1 MLLEKNKITYCTNI
15 HKGESW
21 TAHFT
26 ELKKHVPRIRQQFSP
41 DEYFGLGLRL
51 SAQAAR
57 ELQDETTFDI
67 FKKWL
72 KENRVYIAT
81 MNGFPYGEFHNTAVK
96 DKVHFP
102 DWTSEDRVAYTQ
114 ALFQILTKLSS
125 QNTEAGISTS
135 PLSYRHWYEG
145 NEYEKMVEAATS
157 NIIQIADYLYLLDK
171 KEDKTFHLD
180 IEPEPDGVLETAE
193 EFIEWYVN
201 ILLPKGIKFFHE
213 KHGLKAEAVES
224 ILKKHIRICYDIC
237 HIAVG
242 FENQSHTLKKLRKY
256 GIQVGKVQVSAALK
270 IQLKKHSAD
279 KRKKI
284 KSTLEK
290 FNEPVYLH
298 QVIAMLESGELKRY
312 KDLPD
317 ALPDI
322 EREEHQEW
330 RSHFHIPIF
339 TEKAG
344 DLESTQS
351 EILDLLELHKN
362 QAVSTLFEVET
373 YTWEVLPKDMQQP
386 IEDSIVREMQWLK
399 SKLS

>member
-1 MLLEKNKITYCTNI
+1 
-15 HKGESW
+15 
-21 TAHFT
+21 
-26 ELKKHVPRIRQQFSP
+26 
-41 DEYFGLGLRL
+41 YFGLGLRL

-145 NEYEKMVEAATS
+145 NEYEKMMEAATS

-213 KHGLKAEAVES
+213 KHVLKAEAV
-224 ILKKHIRICYDIC
+224 
-237 HIAVG
+237 
-242 FENQSHTLKKLRKY
+242 
-256 GIQVGKVQVSAALK
+256 
-270 IQLKKHSAD
+270 
-279 KRKKI
+279 
-284 KSTLEK
+284 
-290 FNEPVYLH
+290 
-298 QVIAMLESGELKRY
+298 
-312 KDLPD
+312 
-317 ALPDI
+317 
-322 EREEHQEW
+322 
-330 RSHFHIPIF
+330 
-339 TEKAG
+339 
-344 DLESTQS
+344 
-351 EILDLLELHKN
+351 
-362 QAVSTLFEVET
+362 
-373 YTWEVLPKDMQQP
+373 
-386 IEDSIVREMQWLK
+386 
-399 SKLS
+399 